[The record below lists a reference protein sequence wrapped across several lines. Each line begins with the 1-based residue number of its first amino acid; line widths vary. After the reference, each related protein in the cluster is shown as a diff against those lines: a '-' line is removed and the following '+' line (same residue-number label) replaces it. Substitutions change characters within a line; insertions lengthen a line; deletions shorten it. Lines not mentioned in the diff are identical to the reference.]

1 MPDLPRKM
9 TRKPLL
15 ALWLL
20 AAITACATA
29 TADEEGLRSNPLAR
43 GKAGGGKPQANL
55 EVELVPAGTTDEV
68 VLRVKATVPP
78 EHYLYSTNDNGGAE
92 TRFEIKSLTGLEP
105 IDEAPVADHAPV
117 PFEDPYLE
125 RTVEKYYDQVTWTQR
140 FRRTDAGKS
149 SEAALKGV
157 IHYQV
162 CNKKTCTP
170 SKLPFDVKLAAE
182 VAVDPREEKEEE
194 DDSALPAGGPAF
206 KDLQLGGAGHRGS
219 MPVPE
224 FHTRLRPGMQRDELV
239 LEIRVAIPREY
250 YIYSTTEQGG
260 ARTVI
265 NLSRTDGLEP
275 TEEPYGVNPSPK
287 LVVEDDI
294 DGKPQTLEE
303 HFDSVTW
310 TKQFRK
316 TAGGS
321 TPAVVEGVI
330 EYQICGGGVC
340 RKLKHVFSTDPEA
353 KPATAAPRGDAAH
366 VAPTEKRSAP
376 GGAGNGGYKAQ
387 GLFVFLA
394 AAFGAGFLAL
404 LTPCVFPMVP
414 ITVSFFQKQSEKQH
428 HRPLTM
434 ATVYCLGIMGTFT
447 VLGLLMS
454 AIFGPSAL
462 QMVAY
467 NAWVNLAIAGV
478 LVFFGLNL
486 LGMFE
491 IRMPGWL
498 LTYTANQ
505 EGRGG
510 FAGVLFMALTF
521 TLTSFTCTFAFVG
534 LLLVAA
540 SQGDRLWPALGLLA
554 FSAAFSLPFF
564 FLALFPSFLKK
575 LPRSGG
581 WMNVVKVLMG
591 LVEIGAAFKFF
602 NNADLAWNG
611 QAAIFDYH
619 VIMSAWMI
627 ISIATG
633 AYLLGLF
640 RLPHDVPAEHIGV
653 LRFMTAMSF
662 LGLASYLS
670 VGLFGN
676 EKPTGKIWAYIDSYA
691 APQFHGGTD
700 PTGPV
705 LEHGRLKYALDL
717 DKAMDFAI
725 QQNKPLFLDF
735 TGVFCTNCRYMEK
748 GPMSRPNI
756 EEKLDRFVRVQLFTD
771 QMPPTIA
778 DAAEKERLLSINI
791 RLQEQW
797 FGDVTLP
804 SYVVI
809 PPDREAL
816 KDASKILANF
826 LGKGEEAEFSAFL
839 DQGWNR
845 WQQVQVNRGTART
858 VGQR

>member
-1 MPDLPRKM
+1 MM
-9 TRKPLL
+9 RKPLL
-15 ALWLL
+15 AMSLL
-20 AAITACATA
+20 TAFAACAMVQA
-29 TADEEGLRSNPLAR
+29 QDEGTRGGLGLRAR
-43 GKAGGGKPQANL
+43 AGRTKPDAKIEVDLVRSDKAG
-55 EVELVPAGTTDEV
+55 EVL
-68 VLRVKATVPP
+68 LRFKATLPP
-78 EHYLYSTNDNGGAE
+78 DHYLYSTNDNGGAE
-92 TRFEIKSLTGLEP
+92 TQFEFETVNGLEP
-105 IDEAPVADHAPV
+105 IDKSPVADHPPE
-117 PFEDPYLE
+117 PFEDVVLE
-125 RTVEKYYDQVTWTQR
+125 RTVEKYYHQVTWTQR
-140 FRRTDAGKS
+140 YHLTPGSPPAEVKVAG
-149 SEAALKGV
+149 LV
-157 IHYQV
+157 RYQV
-162 CNKKTCTP
+162 CNKRTCTP
-170 SKLPFDVKLAAE
+170 SKLPFDVKLAASE
-182 VAVDPREEKEEE
+182 AAATDTIPVDAREEEVDE
-194 DDSALPAGGPAF
+194 PASPAAAPAF
-206 KDLQLGGAGHRGS
+206 KDLKLTVPGKRGS

-224 FHTRLRPGMQRDELV
+224 FQTSLRPGDRKDEVV
-239 LEIRVAIPREY
+239 LEIGVKIPSEH
-250 YIYSTTEQGG
+250 YIYSTGDNG
-260 ARTVI
+260 AARTVI
-265 NLSRTDGLEP
+265 TLSKVVGLEP
-275 TEEPYGVNPSPK
+275 IDDAFAADPAPK
-287 LVVEDDI
+287 LDQEEDLNEKMKTVEKHL
-294 DGKPQTLEE
+294 GA
-303 HFDSVTW
+303 VTW
-310 TKQFRK
+310 TKRFRK
-316 TAGGS
+316 ASGSS
-321 TPAVVEGVI
+321 TPAVVEGLI
-330 EYQICGGGVC
+330 DYQICGDGIC
-340 RKLKHVFSTDPEA
+340 RKLKQSFSTDPDA
-353 KPATAAPRGDAAH
+353 KGPAALPKSQPSTAAAEKAA
-366 VAPTEKRSAP
+366 VPVV
-376 GGAGNGGYKAQ
+376 GANAGYKAQ
-387 GLFVFLA
+387 GLPVFLA

-428 HRPLTM
+428 HRPMTM

-447 VLGLLMS
+447 GLGLLMS
-454 AIFGPSAL
+454 AVFGPSAL

-534 LLLVAA
+534 FLLVAA

-602 NNADLAWNG
+602 NNADLALNG
-611 QAAIFDYH
+611 EAAIFDYH

-640 RLPHDVPAEHIGV
+640 RLPHDVPADHIGV

-676 EKPTGKIWAYIDSYA
+676 DKPTGKIWAYIDSYA

-717 DKAMDFAI
+717 EKAMDFAI

-748 GPMSRPNI
+748 GPMSQPAV
-756 EEKLDRFVRVQLFTD
+756 EDKLDRFVRVQLFTD

-778 DAAEKERLLSINI
+778 DAAEKQRLLSYNT

-809 PPDREAL
+809 PPERAAL

-826 LGKGEEAEFSAFL
+826 LGKGEEAEFTEFL

-845 WQQVQVNRGTART
+845 WQQVQANRGTART
-858 VGQR
+858 IGQR